1 MVLTRFI
8 AFFLFPSIGYP
19 RITARPS
26 NKVVM
31 ENSSVQFHC
40 STEGDPPPSVEWT
53 TPSGV
58 KLTHQSLQSLG
69 SKKVLIN
76 NSLSITMV
84 TKVDAGRYI
93 CTARNNIGSR
103 SAEATLTVL
112 GKSF

>member
-1 MVLTRFI
+1 
-8 AFFLFPSIGYP
+8 
-19 RITARPS
+19 
-26 NKVVM
+26 M

-40 STEGDPPPSVEWT
+40 STEGDPLPSVEWT

-58 KLTHQSLQSLG
+58 KLKHQSLPSLG
-69 SKKVLIN
+69 SKRVLMN

-84 TKVDAGRYI
+84 AKVDAGRYI